1 MANFTQ
7 SVREIIQQNADGQD
21 ISTIDGIY
29 AVGKDIFFGSEMNVI
44 SNEYRERFEKGF
56 LLKFFNDELGYETFP
71 LWRIAFQEKIFNN
84 GEYINQIFGALDK
97 QIFADYKVTRKN
109 ASGTSSLVTDVEGH
123 TSNITD
129 GTVSTTNSGTTEE
142 TTANTNVV
150 DEDTTDTGTDTTA
163 GTGTV
168 AHAKTGTETVA
179 DTGTD
184 TTLHTGTKSVD
195 VDETDTRTKTGTDT
209 AQTTH
214 NTTDTLKKTGTE
226 SENET
231 VTEDNEIIL
240 TKTGSETTDEDRDV
254 HHYETGSYRDT
265 NHQVTE
271 TDNLAKDNSFQVQAD
286 TPQGSL
292 QNLRTPATDSTGT
305 GSKLISD
312 VTYNYASAMAEG
324 GASHVDDNSEQV
336 DGYTERTFTSY
347 DQHEDGDIQSVTSF
361 TNRADTTTEDKEAV
375 KAGTKTYNLQDEDKK
390 TGTETT
396 QTTYNTEDENV
407 KDGTTLETYNESNA
421 ETKNLQSQTTHN
433 TTDTE
438 TRNTQDQTTK
448 NLAGTRD
455 VTETQNGTREVTDSS
470 TSSTDTDTTV
480 TGSNTSSTEATGET
494 SDESEEISYNYNLE
508 MIYRSMPLLNKV
520 WEIFEDLFMFI
531 YQ

>member
-7 SVREIIQQNADGQD
+7 SVREIIQQNAQGQD

-109 ASGTSSLVTDVEGH
+109 ASGTSSLITDVEGH

-150 DEDTTDTGTDTTA
+150 DEDTTDTGTDTTV

-168 AHAKTGTETVA
+168 ANAKTGTDTVA

-195 VDETDTRTKTGTDT
+195 VDETDTLTKTGTDT
-209 AQTTH
+209 TAETYGE
-214 NTTDTLKKTGTE
+214 DKDGTYSKAGSE
-226 SENET
+226 SDNET
-231 VTEDNEIIL
+231 RAL
-240 TKTGSETTDEDRDV
+240 

-271 TDNLAKDNSFQVQAD
+271 TDNLAKENSFQVHAD
-286 TPQGSL
+286 TPMGSL
-292 QNLRTPATDSTGT
+292 QNLRTPSTDSTGT

-312 VTYNYASAMAEG
+312 VTYNYASAMGEA

-336 DGYTERTFTSY
+336 DGYTERTFTNY
-347 DQHEDGDIQSVTSF
+347 DNEENGTVNRTHSF
-361 TNRADTTTEDKEAV
+361 TNRADTTDESID
-375 KAGTKTYNLQDEDKK
+375 GTRNSTV
-390 TGTETT
+390 TH
-396 QTTYNTEDENV
+396 NTEDENV
-407 KDGTTLETYNESNA
+407 KDGTTVETYNESNA
-421 ETKNLQSQTTHN
+421 ETKNLQSLTTHN

-508 MIYRSMPLLNKV
+508 MIYRSIPLLNKV
-520 WEIFEDLFMFI
+520 WEIFDDLFMFI

>member
-129 GTVSTTNSGTTEE
+129 GTVSTTNSGTTKE

-150 DEDTTDTGTDTTA
+150 DEDTTDTGTDTTV
-163 GTGTV
+163 GSGTV
-168 AHAKTGTETVA
+168 ANAKTGTETVA

-195 VDETDTRTKTGTDT
+195 VDETDTLTKTGTDT
-209 AQTTH
+209 TAETYGE
-214 NTTDTLKKTGTE
+214 DKDGTYSKAGSE
-226 SENET
+226 SDNET
-231 VTEDNEIIL
+231 RAL
-240 TKTGSETTDEDRDV
+240 

-312 VTYNYASAMAEG
+312 VTYNYASVMGEG

-336 DGYTERTFTSY
+336 DGYTERTFTNY
-347 DQHEDGDIQSVTSF
+347 DNEENGTVNRTHSF
-361 TNRADTTTEDKEAV
+361 TNRTDTTDESVD
-375 KAGTKTYNLQDEDKK
+375 GTRNSTV
-390 TGTETT
+390 TH
-396 QTTYNTEDENV
+396 NTEDENV
-407 KDGTTLETYNESNA
+407 KDGTTVETYNESNA

-508 MIYRSMPLLNKV
+508 MIYRSIPLLNKV
-520 WEIFEDLFMFI
+520 WDIFEDLFMFI